1 MFDKF
6 LPGLMPY
13 RIHKNDEEKKD
24 YIFFTS
30 PSREKG
36 VGMAFPDIENDKVYI
51 PQRIDLTY
59 EYYKNICKAFLKI
72 NIIKYKLHTIP
83 NQKFES
89 FFIILDK
96 NNKIDYRQ
104 LSDYVDVLCA
114 DKNISSKKSH
124 KILVNITLLM
134 DSINEY
140 AKKFES
146 IKNTWMIAPT
156 RNGKIARMYHDADAV
171 KEVPLFGRRL
181 RQVKNTKEKW
191 EKDLEN
197 NKKDI
202 DLVMSEIVTIHEALQ
217 KAKASIDI
225 LLNKSDFPKGEGE
238 KIKESLEAVC
248 GYTAGWSFDFM
259 TRTVPNCPLWNID
272 KEKKNESE
280 TKKSFQS

>member
-13 RIHKNDEEKKD
+13 RLKKNDEEKKD
-24 YIFFTS
+24 CIFFAS

-36 VGMAFPDIENDKVYI
+36 VGMAFPDFENNKVYV

-72 NIIKYKLHTIP
+72 NIKKYKLHTIP
-83 NQKFES
+83 NQENES

-104 LSDYVDVLCA
+104 LPDYIDVLCA

-124 KILVNITLLM
+124 KILVNVNLLM
-134 DSINEY
+134 ASINAY
-140 AKKFES
+140 AKIFES
-146 IKNTWMIAPT
+146 NKNTLMI
-156 RNGKIARMYHDADAV
+156 
-171 KEVPLFGRRL
+171 VPERSG
-181 RQVKNTKEKW
+181 KNTKEKW

-202 DLVMSEIVTIHEALQ
+202 DFVAQEIVTIHEALQ
-217 KAKASIDI
+217 EAKASIDN
-225 LLNKSDFPKGEGE
+225 LLNKTDFPKTEGE
-238 KIKESLEAVC
+238 KIKESLESVC

-259 TRTVPNCPLWNID
+259 TRTVPDCPLWNID
-272 KEKKNESE
+272 KGKECGA
-280 TKKSFQS
+280 